1 MWRRQIYIVLAFSAA
16 ALPRKSRWKVVDLRV
31 DERVLVKFHR
41 PVGGALMQCFK
52 AWERTGQRGRGEEEE
67 EEEEGGRRC
76 CGSHRRPPERRLNSQ
91 VTNADL

>member
-1 MWRRQIYIVLAFSAA
+1 MWRRQIDIAQAFFRSCP
-16 ALPRKSRWKVVDLRV
+16 PREVAVEGGDLRV

-67 EEEEGGRRC
+67 EEEGGRRC
-76 CGSHRRPPERRLNSQ
+76 CGSHQKTSREEG
-91 VTNADL
+91 